1 MSYKIP
7 AMPMSYQSFSYKS
20 YDEVELNVEISI
32 AGRLRLGFVDNA
44 AESITVALTKHEVQE
59 MIWQLQDALRE
70 IERAS

>member
-7 AMPMSYQSFSYKS
+7 AMPMAYQSSSYKS
-20 YDEVELNVEISI
+20 YDEVELHVEISI
-32 AGRLRLGFVDNA
+32 AGRLRLSFMDNA

-70 IERAS
+70 AKGA